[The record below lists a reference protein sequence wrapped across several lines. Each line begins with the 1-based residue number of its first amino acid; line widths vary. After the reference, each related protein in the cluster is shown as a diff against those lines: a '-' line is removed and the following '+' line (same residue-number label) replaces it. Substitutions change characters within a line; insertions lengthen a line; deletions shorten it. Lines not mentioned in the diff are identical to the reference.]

1 MTLTKNEVTKIN
13 KANKEL
19 VLKLSSLIGMKVSY
33 GYSHSPNRYV
43 SGYDGM
49 EGFYTGVRRKCSL
62 SFDYAGITVDFNSL
76 ISDYYD
82 HENPEEDF
90 GLFTIENV
98 LAYLDRNKTYRSHS
112 FSEQFFKTC
121 LYLKM
126 AIEEAITP
134 RVEKAQPRKL
144 KI

>member
-1 MTLTKNEVTKIN
+1 MNLTKKEVTNIN
-13 KANKEL
+13 KGNKQL
-19 VLKLSSLIGMKVSY
+19 ALMLSNLIGMKVSY

-62 SFDYAGITVDFNSL
+62 GFYDAGITVEFNSL
-76 ISDYYD
+76 LSDYYD

-98 LAYLDRNKTYRSHS
+98 LVYFDHNKTYRSHS
-112 FSEQFFKTC
+112 FSAQFFKTC

-126 AIEEAITP
+126 AIEEGLTP